1 MSSVQTTSRVSDGV
15 DVRVLVVE
23 WKFAELDA
31 NNDRVVDA
39 REIERLGRL
48 VKKLVKPTSCATSF
62 HTRCDVDFDSS
73 LTLQE
78 WQTCFDD
85 DAHTNHSSVNGS
97 LHAGF
102 GNRHTLSTSC
112 TAAVGLSRVQQ
123 IISLPKIK

>member
-78 WQTCFDD
+78 L
-85 DAHTNHSSVNGS
+85 S
-97 LHAGF
+97 LIH
-102 GNRHTLSTSC
+102 
-112 TAAVGLSRVQQ
+112 
-123 IISLPKIK
+123 I